1 MSIKI
6 YVKKEIVMFD
16 HKKYVPFKPLVLS
29 DRSWPD
35 QQIQRAPTWCSVD
48 LRDGNQALV
57 NPMGV
62 EQKMSM
68 FDLLVK
74 IGFKEI
80 EVGFPSASQ
89 PDFDFVRRLI
99 EEELIPTDVTIQ
111 VLTQAR
117 EELIER
123 TYKALNGASRAIVH
137 VYNSTSTV
145 QRDQV
150 FVLPPEGII
159 NIAAQGAKWV
169 RQGAMCSP
177 KTDWI
182 FQYSPESFTGTD
194 SIHALDV
201 CNAVLDEWRPEL
213 GQSVILNLPATVEMS
228 TPNVF
233 ADQIEYFCRN
243 LTRREHVT
251 ISLHTHNDRG
261 CGVAAAELGVLAGA
275 DRIEGTLLGNGE
287 RTGNMDIVTMAM
299 NLYSQGI
306 SPQLDLSNI
315 VEIIDVVQDCTNIAI
330 APRHPWA
337 GELVYTAFSG
347 SHQDAIRKSIQYH
360 KEQNQAFWN
369 VAYLPIDPRDI
380 GRRYEEVVRI
390 NSQSGKGGVA
400 LVLERDYNIELP
412 KWMQIQLSKAVQAQ
426 VEKTGR
432 EIPSKDIKALY
443 ENYFVKV
450 DDQWNLQHYRLQHN
464 QQQVDAQ
471 FSVGNKSFKGRGAG
485 VLEALCG
492 ALSEQ
497 FGCEIQILQF
507 DQHATGSG
515 SDAEAQS
522 SIKVKVGNESFFATA
537 TSSDSSAAAL
547 QALLTAFSKTDL
559 ASSALG
565 AA

>member
-1 MSIKI
+1 
-6 YVKKEIVMFD
+6 MFD
-16 HKKYVPFKPLVLS
+16 HTKYIPFKPIGLP

-35 QQIQRAPTWCSVD
+35 QQIRKAPSWCSVD
-48 LRDGNQALV
+48 LRDGNQALI

-62 EQKMSM
+62 EQKMNM
-68 FDLLVK
+68 FDLLIK

-89 PDFDFVRRLI
+89 PDFDFVRKLI
-99 EEELIPTDVTIQ
+99 DEERIPADVTIQ

-117 EELIER
+117 KELIER
-123 TYKALNGASRAIVH
+123 TYKALKGVYRAIVH

-150 FVLPPEGII
+150 FALPPEGII

-169 RQGAMCSP
+169 KECAMRYP
-177 KTDWI
+177 KTEWI

-194 SIHALDV
+194 STHAIDV

-213 GQSVILNLPATVEMS
+213 GQKVILNLPATVEMS

-243 LTRREHVT
+243 LTRREHVI

-306 SPQLDLSNI
+306 NPQLNLSNI
-315 VEIIDVVQDCTNIAI
+315 VEIIDVVQDCTNIGI

-360 KEQNQAFWN
+360 KEHDQSFWN

-380 GRRYEEVVRI
+380 GRRYEAVVRI

-412 KWMQIQLSKAVQAQ
+412 KWMQIQLSKVVQAK

-432 EIPSKDIKALY
+432 EIPPKDIKALY

-450 DDQWNLQHYRLQHN
+450 DDEWNLKYYQLRHN

-471 FSVGNKSFKGRGAG
+471 FSVGNKSLKGQGAG
-485 VLEALCG
+485 VLEALCS
-492 ALSEQ
+492 ALSDR
-497 FGCEIQILQF
+497 FRCDIQILQF
-507 DQHATGSG
+507 DQHAIGSG
-515 SDAEAQS
+515 SNAEAQS
-522 SIKVKVGNESFFATA
+522 SIKVKVGGESFFASA

-547 QALLTAFSKTDL
+547 QALLTAFSKTQT

-565 AA
+565 VA